1 MYRCTGHD
9 ALDGQA
15 LPYMY
20 PAHHELES
28 VRIMLAFYLQGL
40 GDIYEEEFVVATAS
54 GASTA
59 VDKQDAVRQEAK
71 NLMKELFGRLDA
83 LSHFHYAPKPVI
95 EEMQVRADV
104 PALAMEEV
112 APQVGMLAMCCLAAE
127 AHITC
132 CAVLCCAV
140 LCCAVLCCAVLCNS
154 WQITVL
160 VFMHAC
166 TWPCAVLC
174 RAVPCCAVPCRAV
187 PCRAASR
194 RAVPCCAVLCRA
206 VPCCALQVIGMLL
219 SWRHVRLLHTHTTD
233 GVQQHK
239 LPFSRNL

>member
-54 GASTA
+54 GPSTA

-140 LCCAVLCCAVLCNS
+140 LCNS
-154 WQITVL
+154 WQTMVL

-174 RAVPCCAVPCRAV
+174 RAVPCCAVLC
-187 PCRAASR
+187 
-194 RAVPCCAVLCRA
+194 RAVPCCAVLCCAMLCRAVPCRA

-219 SWRHVRLLHTHTTD
+219 SWHHVRLLHTHTTD

-239 LPFSRNL
+239 FPFSRNL